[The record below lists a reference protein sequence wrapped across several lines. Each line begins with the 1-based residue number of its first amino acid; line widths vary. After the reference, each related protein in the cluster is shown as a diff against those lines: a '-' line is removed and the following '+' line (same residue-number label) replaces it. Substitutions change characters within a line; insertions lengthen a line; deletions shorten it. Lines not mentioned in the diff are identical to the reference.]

1 MQLSEAF
8 IKPTTDKKADEQRVV
23 NVQPGQQ
30 TGFHGSV
37 LFQVHHAH
45 APCFHNSNIARI
57 ANAVQCHSLLSGL
70 YDCNVLM
77 CSIVRNV
84 KNFTTSLGLSFEG
97 ATSMGGNLKQ
107 IEIDSRYPLVNPP
120 HQAQQRRE
128 SPPPQQH
135 QCIAPQHRQ
144 GLSRDRPRRRLEN

>member
-37 LFQVHHAH
+37 LFQVHPAH

-84 KNFTTSLGLSFEG
+84 KNFTTSLGLSFG
-97 ATSMGGNLKQ
+97 YVHGGQ
-107 IEIDSRYPLVNPP
+107 
-120 HQAQQRRE
+120 
-128 SPPPQQH
+128 
-135 QCIAPQHRQ
+135 
-144 GLSRDRPRRRLEN
+144 LEAN